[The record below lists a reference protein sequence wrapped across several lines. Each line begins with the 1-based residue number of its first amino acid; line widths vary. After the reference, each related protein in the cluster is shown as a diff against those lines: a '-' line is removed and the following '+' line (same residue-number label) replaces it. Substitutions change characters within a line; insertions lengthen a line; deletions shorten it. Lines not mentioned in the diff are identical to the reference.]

1 MPDARATCVAAGI
14 PAAIAINASA
24 NKTLPC
30 HDAGTALARK
40 NQIRTAA
47 ADPQVPGPGRIRPIP
62 KTGAINAAQSGA
74 GRLGEVLVAAW
85 ISVII
90 FARRLGPALRL
101 IQKFVFHIEHRR
113 RDHILAARP
122 FAQIQRT
129 ATLTAEREVLAAAG
143 SRLLADRAFQFD
155 LRWRLARHTSI
166 VDGNATPVFSRGG

>member
-14 PAAIAINASA
+14 PAAIATNASA
-24 NKTLPC
+24 NKTMPC
-30 HDAGTALARK
+30 HDIGTALARK
-40 NQIRTAA
+40 NQIRAAA

-90 FARRLGPALRL
+90 FAAGRLGPARRL

-113 RDHILAARP
+113 RDHVLVARP
-122 FAQIQRT
+122 FAQIERP

-166 VDGNATPVFSRGG
+166 VDGKAASVF